1 MTDKTNYEE
10 LNYIEQRVASAAP
23 NIFIA
28 YAIWFFLG
36 FLGIHRMFLGQSKGV
51 IMLIVTIVSYFTLI
65 FFIGAIGLTVMLV
78 WWIYDAIQI
87 PRWINE
93 KKDALRMK
101 IKAEL

>member
-36 FLGIHRMFLGQSKGV
+36 FLGIHRMFLGQNKGV